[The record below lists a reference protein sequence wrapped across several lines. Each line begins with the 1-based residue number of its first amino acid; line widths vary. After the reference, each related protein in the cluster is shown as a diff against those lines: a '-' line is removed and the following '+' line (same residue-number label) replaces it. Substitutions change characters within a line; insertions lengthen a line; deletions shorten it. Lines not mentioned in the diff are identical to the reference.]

1 MRKLLLLMM
10 SLSLVFLGACSLQ
23 PPEWAKPDGKKKDP
37 EDIKIGLSVSTLNNP
52 FFVSIKNGVEKEA
65 EAQGMDVI
73 VVDAQ
78 NDAAKQIN
86 DVEDLIQQ
94 GVDVLLINPT
104 DSSAV
109 STAVQSAN
117 SIGIPV
123 VTLDRSAEKGEVET
137 LVTSDNEKGGEMAGE
152 YIVEQLGEGA
162 KVAELEGVP
171 GASATRER
179 GKGFHNIADE
189 QLDVVAKQTA
199 NFDRTEGLNTMEN
212 ILQGNPDVKAV
223 FAHNDEMALGAYQAI
238 QSSGRDV
245 LVVGFDG
252 NDDALNSI
260 KKGNLS
266 ATVAQQPDEI
276 GKLAVQAGADVLQGK
291 KVEELIPVPLKLVT
305 EETGVEGEE

>member
-1 MRKLLLLMM
+1 MKKLVVLLM
-10 SLSLVFLGACSLQ
+10 SLSLIFLGACSLQ
-23 PPEWAKPDGKKKDP
+23 PPEWAKPKGDKNPD
-37 EDIKIGLSVSTLNNP
+37 DIKVGLSVSTLNNP
-52 FFVSIKNGVEKEA
+52 FFVSMKEGVENEA
-65 EAQGMDVI
+65 AAQGMEVV

-104 DSSAV
+104 DSSAI

-117 SIGIPV
+117 SLGIPV
-123 VTLDRSAEKGEVET
+123 VTLDRSAEKGEVAT
-137 LVTSDNEKGGEMAGE
+137 LVSSDNEKGGEMAGE
-152 YIVEQLGEGA
+152 YLVEQLGEGA

-179 GKGFHNIADE
+179 GAGFHNIADE
-189 QLDVVAKQTA
+189 KLNVVAKQTA
-199 NFDRTEGLNTMEN
+199 NFDRTEGLTTMEN
-212 ILQGNPDVKAV
+212 IIQGNPDIEAV

-252 NDDALNSI
+252 NDDAISSI
-260 KKGNLS
+260 QNGNLS
-266 ATVAQQPDEI
+266 ATVAQQPEEI
-276 GKLAVQAGADVLQGK
+276 GKLAVQAGADVLQGEE
-291 KVEELIPVPLKLVT
+291 VEDTIPVPLKLVT
-305 EETGVEGEE
+305 QESDLETEE

>member
-1 MRKLLLLMM
+1 MRKLLVLLM

-23 PPEWAKPDGKKKDP
+23 PPEWAKPDGKKKNP

-52 FFVSIKNGVEKEA
+52 FFVSIKNGVEEEA
-65 EAQGMDVI
+65 AAQGMDVI

-123 VTLDRSAEKGEVET
+123 VTLDRSAEKGDVET
-137 LVTSDNEKGGEMAGE
+137 LVTSDNEKGGEMAAE
-152 YIVEQLGEGA
+152 YILEQLGEGA

-179 GKGFHNIADE
+179 GAGFHNIADE
-189 QLDVVAKQTA
+189 KLDVAAKQTA

-212 ILQGNPDVKAV
+212 IIQGNPDIKAV

-266 ATVAQQPDEI
+266 ATIAQQPGEI

>member
-1 MRKLLLLMM
+1 MRKLLVSCM
-10 SLSLVFLGACSLQ
+10 SLFLVFLGACSLQ
-23 PPEWAKPDGKKKDP
+23 PPEWAKPSSGEAG
-37 EDIKIGLSVSTLNNP
+37 EDVKIGLSVSTLNNP
-52 FFVSIKNGVEKEA
+52 FFVSMKDGVEQEA
-65 EAQGMDVI
+65 AEQDMEVV

-104 DSSAV
+104 DSSAI

-117 SIGIPV
+117 SLGIPV
-123 VTLDRSAEKGEVET
+123 VTLDRSSEKGEVAT
-137 LVTSDNEKGGEMAGE
+137 LVSSDNEKGGEMAGSF
-152 YIVEQLGEGA
+152 IVEQLGEGA

-179 GKGFHNIADE
+179 GAGFHNIADE

-212 ILQGNPDVKAV
+212 MLQGNPDIEAV

-238 QSSGRDV
+238 QSVGRDI

-252 NDDALNSI
+252 NEDALSSI
-260 KKGNLS
+260 EEGNLS
-266 ATVAQQPDEI
+266 ATVAQQPEEI
-276 GKLAVQAGADVLQGK
+276 GRLAVQAGQDVLEGNE
-291 KVEELIPVPLKLVT
+291 VEETIPVPLKLVS
-305 EETGVEGEE
+305 EE